1 VKRER
6 AQPWLEPYLLPGSN
20 ADVLRIAAALTT
32 LLVALLSACS
42 WTPHASPDRDAA
54 AKTFVTHPDASSIYV
69 YRSPF
74 NYYDTDSVLYLNGR
88 LVGSTSPGAYFRIDA
103 VPGHHVLHGN
113 GIDIGH
119 IALDT
124 RAGGIYIVALDVLAG
139 HSHFRVVPEAIGEER
154 IRACCALLE
163 GGAPGQRPLLR

>member
-1 VKRER
+1 
-6 AQPWLEPYLLPGSN
+6 
-20 ADVLRIAAALTT
+20 LRFAGGALTT
-32 LLVALLSACS
+32 LLVVLLSACA

-54 AKTFVTHPDASSIYV
+54 AKTFLTHPDASTLYV

-74 NYYDTDSVLYLNGR
+74 NYYDADSVLYLNGL

-113 GIDIGH
+113 GIDIGQ

-124 RAGGIYIVALDVLAG
+124 RPGGIYIVALDVVGG
-139 HSHFRVVPEAIGEER
+139 HSHFRLVPEPMGQER

-163 GGAPGQRPLLR
+163 HWAQGQRPLLR

>member
-1 VKRER
+1 
-6 AQPWLEPYLLPGSN
+6 
-20 ADVLRIAAALTT
+20 VLRFIA
-32 LLVALLSACS
+32 VASTMLFVVLLSACAL
-42 WTPHASPDRDAA
+42 TPHASADRDAA
-54 AKTFVTHPDASSIYV
+54 ARAFVTHPDASTIYV

-74 NYYDTDSVLYLNGR
+74 NYYDVDSVLYLNGR

-113 GIDIGH
+113 GIDIGE

-124 RAGGIYIVALDVLAG
+124 RAGGIYILAVDVVG
-139 HSHFRVVPEAIGEER
+139 GQSHFRVVPEAIGEER

-163 GGAPGQRPLLR
+163 R

>member
-1 VKRER
+1 M
-6 AQPWLEPYLLPGSN
+6 
-20 ADVLRIAAALTT
+20 LRLTTAALTA
-32 LLVALLSACS
+32 LLVVLLSGCA

-54 AKTFVTHPDASSIYV
+54 AKAFATHPDASAIYV

-74 NYYDTDSVLYLNGR
+74 NDYDVDTVLYLNGQ

-103 VPGHHVLHGN
+103 VPGHHVLHGS
-113 GIDIGH
+113 GIDIGQ

-124 RAGGIYIVALDVLAG
+124 RPGGIYIVALDVLAG
-139 HSHFRVVPEAIGEER
+139 HSHFRVVPEATGEER

-163 GGAPGQRPLLR
+163 GGTAGQRAMVR